1 MFVLRFQCCIVV
13 AVVIT
18 LGSLAGEY
26 RRGEKRKH
34 KGDMTCRRALQ
45 ITYSYA
51 RAEKKEK
58 HQQACRMGTYYVSW
72 EGEIVGLIAV
82 GIPDGCKNSISF

>member
-1 MFVLRFQCCIVV
+1 MPF
-13 AVVIT
+13 
-18 LGSLAGEY
+18 
-26 RRGEKRKH
+26 RRVH
-34 KGDMTCRRALQ
+34 Q
-45 ITYSYA
+45 ITYA